1 MDLIILI
8 ESGVL
13 LKARTRTPE
22 RKSRLLYRSHQGIL
36 MERSRELYQER
47 QWELYR
53 LSVVERMPDSEY
65 KTAVLAAI
73 AHKLMRLD
81 SIEAN
86 SRGPFSTLLI
96 AKPGRHSGNGFC

>member
-1 MDLIILI
+1 
-8 ESGVL
+8 
-13 LKARTRTPE
+13 
-22 RKSRLLYRSHQGIL
+22 

-53 LSVVERMPDSEY
+53 LSVVERIPDSEY
-65 KTAVLAAI
+65 KTAVVAAI

-86 SRGPFSTLLI
+86 FRGPFPTLLI
-96 AKPGRHSGNGFC
+96 PKSGRHSGNGFC